1 MGSAWLD
8 KRTTYGDVNMKPI
21 TLLSSLIVAG
31 LLTSG
36 ASAEGCGMHNALA
49 TTSSL
54 TVASSEVLF
63 SSGLQ
68 IAADEGQANFD
79 QDVENVILQVARD
92 MRHQPVVLAAMARFS
107 SPSVDSF
114 DVQFSSGLQI
124 AADEGQA
131 NFDQDVEN
139 VILQVARDMK
149 QHPVVNIAVASLM

>member
-1 MGSAWLD
+1 
-8 KRTTYGDVNMKPI
+8 MKPI
-21 TLLSSLIVAG
+21 TLLSGLIVAG

-36 ASAEGCGMHNALA
+36 AAAEGCGDMYNALA
-49 TTSSL
+49 TTSSS

-92 MRHQPVVLAAMARFS
+92 MRQQPVLHGVTARVS
-107 SPSVDSF
+107 SPSVASF
-114 DVQFSSGLQI
+114 GVLFSSGLQI

-131 NFDQDVEN
+131 DFDQDVEN
-139 VILQVARDMK
+139 VILQVVRDMG
-149 QHPVVNIAVASLM
+149 QELVVHGAMARVM

>member
-1 MGSAWLD
+1 
-8 KRTTYGDVNMKPI
+8 MKPF

-36 ASAEGCGMHNALA
+36 ASAEGCGDMYNALA
-49 TTSSL
+49 TTSSS
-54 TVASSEVLF
+54 TVASSEVL
-63 SSGLQ
+63 
-68 IAADEGQANFD
+68 
-79 QDVENVILQVARD
+79 
-92 MRHQPVVLAAMARFS
+92 
-107 SPSVDSF
+107 
-114 DVQFSSGLQI
+114 FSSGLQI

>member
-1 MGSAWLD
+1 
-8 KRTTYGDVNMKPI
+8 MKPI

-36 ASAEGCGMHNALA
+36 ASAEGCGDMYNALA
-49 TTSSL
+49 TTSSS

-92 MRHQPVVLAAMARFS
+92 MRHQPVVHASMARVS
-107 SPSVDSF
+107 SQSVDSF
-114 DVQFSSGLQI
+114 DVQFSSVLQI
-124 AADEGQA
+124 TADEGQA
-131 NFDQDVEN
+131 DFDQDVEN
-139 VILQVARDMK
+139 VILQVARDMR
-149 QHPVVNIAVASLM
+149 QQPVVNIAVARLM

>member
-1 MGSAWLD
+1 
-8 KRTTYGDVNMKPI
+8 MKPI
-21 TLLSSLIVAG
+21 TLLSGLIVAG

-36 ASAEGCGMHNALA
+36 AAAEGGGDMYNALA
-49 TTSSL
+49 TTSSS

-92 MRHQPVVLAAMARFS
+92 MRQQPVLHGVMARFS

-114 DVQFSSGLQI
+114 DVLFSSGLQI

-139 VILQVARDMK
+139 IILQVARDMGH
-149 QHPVVNIAVASLM
+149 QPVVHGAMARVM

>member
-1 MGSAWLD
+1 
-8 KRTTYGDVNMKPI
+8 MKPI

-36 ASAEGCGMHNALA
+36 ASAEGCGDMYNALA
-49 TTSSL
+49 TTSSS

-92 MRHQPVVLAAMARFS
+92 MGHQPVVHAAMARVS

-139 VILQVARDMK
+139 VILQVARDMR
-149 QHPVVNIAVASLM
+149 QQPVVNIAVARLM